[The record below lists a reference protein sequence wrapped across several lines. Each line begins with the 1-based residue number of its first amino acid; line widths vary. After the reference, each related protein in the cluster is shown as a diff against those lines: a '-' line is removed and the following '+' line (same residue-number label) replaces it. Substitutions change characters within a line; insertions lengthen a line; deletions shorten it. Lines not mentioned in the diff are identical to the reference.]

1 MSQWRKLRRLCVCV
15 FSRLALCRPYVAQA
29 SDARVILQEALD
41 QASTVAPTATSVLE
55 LRRRELNAERK
66 RIAKELAKE
75 KRKRKRILEKT
86 KALSEA
92 EMAAEIVARRV
103 RASPKAKANM

>member
-1 MSQWRKLRRLCVCV
+1 M
-15 FSRLALCRPYVAQA
+15 FSRHAWCRPYVAQA
-29 SDARVILQEALD
+29 NDAHVILQNALD
-41 QASTVAPTATSVLE
+41 QASADAPTATSVLE
-55 LRRRELNAERK
+55 LRRKELNAERK

-103 RASPKAKANM
+103 RASAKARADM

>member
-1 MSQWRKLRRLCVCV
+1 MPQWRKLRRLCVCV
-15 FSRLALCRPYVAQA
+15 FSHPALCRPYVAQA
-29 SDARVILQEALD
+29 SDAHVLLQEALN
-41 QASTVAPTATSVLE
+41 QASTAAPTATSVLE
-55 LRRRELNAERK
+55 LRRRELNVERK
-66 RIAKELAKE
+66 RIAKELARE

-103 RASPKAKANM
+103 RASAKARPDA